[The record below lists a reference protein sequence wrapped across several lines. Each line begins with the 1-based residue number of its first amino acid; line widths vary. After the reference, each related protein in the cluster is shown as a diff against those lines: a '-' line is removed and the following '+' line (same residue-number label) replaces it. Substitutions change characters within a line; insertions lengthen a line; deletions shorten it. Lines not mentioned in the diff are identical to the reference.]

1 MSLVSDQLFQ
11 LLQWLGMCWRSW
23 VWWTNT
29 RNWRRNIP
37 HQNGNIDTCRSC
49 YGHCKTIPMGL
60 YSGNFWKDVVG
71 STHRSLEIFSLT
83 FFAFFPLYVGVN
95 SSFMS
100 ETTSRKND
108 LLTLHGHVQW
118 QILPNTFLSVKT

>member
-1 MSLVSDQLFQ
+1 MKPKACYVVFVFSVLLVLGEQSWSVSGGDNTVMATAKQF
-11 LLQWLGMCWRSW
+11 LL
-23 VWWTNT
+23 
-29 RNWRRNIP
+29 
-37 HQNGNIDTCRSC
+37 
-49 YGHCKTIPMGL
+49 L
-60 YSGNFWKDVVG
+60 YSRNFLKDVVG

-108 LLTLHGHVQW
+108 LLTLHGHVQ
-118 QILPNTFLSVKT
+118 